1 MNSEKIIFGVLA
13 GLTVGVILGVLFA
26 PKKGSV
32 TRNNIVGKLAGLKDE
47 LKDKYEDILT
57 GFVQKIDTVKENMSD
72 VYLHQNKKD

>member
-1 MNSEKIIFGVLA
+1 MNSEKIILGVLA
-13 GLTVGVILGVLFA
+13 GLAVGVILGVLFA

-32 TRNNIVGKLAGLKDE
+32 TRDKIAGKIADLTDE